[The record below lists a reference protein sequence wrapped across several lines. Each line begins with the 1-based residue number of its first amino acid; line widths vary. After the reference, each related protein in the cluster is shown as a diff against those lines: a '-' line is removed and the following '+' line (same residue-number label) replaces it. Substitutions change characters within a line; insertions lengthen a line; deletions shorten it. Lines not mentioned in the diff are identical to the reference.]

1 MSKTSPPTDGIP
13 AAPYVGLLGRLP
25 FIPIAVARFVYTLY
39 MFTHSDMQTIMLPI
53 TSFSYI
59 SVPSTSVGRMA
70 QAVLW
75 TWLHLLQCCVSNQ
88 IYSIPEDKDNKPWR
102 PLPAGRITVQ
112 RAKYLRWTL
121 LVICFALSGHY
132 GVFEAGAVF
141 TVATLLYNEGGL
153 DSHWET
159 RNLLNALAY
168 AAFDTGASSV
178 ARLDRDPA
186 LSTIITSAQWYSILI
201 ILTTIHASD
210 FRDEVGDRL
219 QKRRTI
225 PVVMPG
231 LGRLSMPIGLIAWSY
246 AVFALPG
253 CPTSLSSA
261 MLVLGTIVGTRFYYL
276 KDAPADRTSYLL
288 YCKLYSFATMGQVIA
303 PFMIAG
309 ALFTTVSGFIRSLQG
324 DSESGNIG
332 PNPVMEELERR
343 IEEERQRADEADN
356 ERQRAEEQQRAAEE
370 ASARAA
376 EDARRAEEERERADE
391 ARARAEEDAKQAEEN
406 RRIAEE
412 EQRRAE
418 EHRRRADEER
428 RAAEEARQRAEENA
442 RRVEEAR
449 NLADGARQTA
459 EDNARRADEDKR
471 RAEEQKLRAE
481 EEKRIADEA
490 KAAAEEQRRQAE
502 EDRQRSEA
510 LRRRADKDARRAKA
524 EQEKAEI
531 ARAVAD
537 KAAAEAKAAAEEA
550 HKALK
555 DGIKPVIMPTRGE
568 YEAAKKRLQ
577 YKDGI
582 FHFAIAGISGSGKS
596 SLINAFRGLRNGSRN
611 SLVAKTGVT
620 ETTSQIA
627 RYADPNK
634 ANPFVWYDVPGAG
647 TLSIPDWVYFN
658 EQGLYI
664 FDCIIVLTDNRF
676 MQTDEAILRN
686 CARFQIPSYIVR
698 SKSLQHVQN
707 ILNDTPYDEDE
718 DEDEDVRMEKAIKH
732 YVAETRYSVAQNL
745 EKAGLPQQRVYV
757 VDKESLVQ
765 VACGKEPKT
774 LLDELELVKDLLAE
788 AQRRRVRRPV
798 FKPEASDPVA
808 SSSSTVL

>member
-1 MSKTSPPTDGIP
+1 
-13 AAPYVGLLGRLP
+13 
-25 FIPIAVARFVYTLY
+25 
-39 MFTHSDMQTIMLPI
+39 
-53 TSFSYI
+53 
-59 SVPSTSVGRMA
+59 
-70 QAVLW
+70 
-75 TWLHLLQCCVSNQ
+75 
-88 IYSIPEDKDNKPWR
+88 
-102 PLPAGRITVQ
+102 
-112 RAKYLRWTL
+112 
-121 LVICFALSGHY
+121 
-132 GVFEAGAVF
+132 
-141 TVATLLYNEGGL
+141 
-153 DSHWET
+153 
-159 RNLLNALAY
+159 
-168 AAFDTGASSV
+168 
-178 ARLDRDPA
+178 
-186 LSTIITSAQWYSILI
+186 
-201 ILTTIHASD
+201 
-210 FRDEVGDRL
+210 
-219 QKRRTI
+219 
-225 PVVMPG
+225 
-231 LGRLSMPIGLIAWSY
+231 
-246 AVFALPG
+246 
-253 CPTSLSSA
+253 
-261 MLVLGTIVGTRFYYL
+261 
-276 KDAPADRTSYLL
+276 
-288 YCKLYSFATMGQVIA
+288 MGQVIA
-303 PFMIAG
+303 PYMIAS
-309 ALFTTVSGFIRSLQG
+309 ALFTIVVSFIESLQG

-343 IEEERQRADEADN
+343 MEEERQQAGEADK
-356 ERQRAEEQQRAAEE
+356 ERQRAKEQQKAAEE

-391 ARARAEEDAKQAEEN
+391 ARERAEEHARQAEEN
-406 RRIAEE
+406 RRLAEE

-428 RAAEEARQRAEENA
+428 RAAEDARQRAEENA

-471 RAEEQKLRAE
+471 RAQEQRLRAE

-510 LRRRADKDARRAKA
+510 LRRRADEDARRAKA

-531 ARAVAD
+531 ARAAAD

-568 YEAAKKRLQ
+568 YEAAKKHLQ

-620 ETTSQIA
+620 ETTSRIA

-698 SKSLQHVQN
+698 SKSLQHIQN
-707 ILNDTPYDEDE
+707 ILNDTPYDENK
-718 DEDEDVRMEKAIKH
+718 DEDEDVRMEKAIKQ

-757 VDKESLVQ
+757 VDKETLVQ
-765 VACGKEPKT
+765 VTSGKGPKT

-788 AQRRRVRRPV
+788 ARRRRVKMPV
-798 FKPEASDPVA
+798 FKPEASDLVA
-808 SSSSTVL
+808 SSSSTVVAIA